1 MPKVTDYFNKPLNL
15 LPNYFKKIGLGFIL
29 ASVVFVVSVKI
40 SGIHPTAEKKEMM
53 KTIFWDI
60 LIIGM
65 LFIAFSKEKDED
77 ELNMLIR
84 MKALASAFFYIV
96 ILKIVND
103 IFNLID
109 HEPFNNFDS
118 YFFQMMM
125 WYFFIYYSS
134 KLFLK
139 REK

>member
-1 MPKVTDYFNKPLNL
+1 
-15 LPNYFKKIGLGFIL
+15 
-29 ASVVFVVSVKI
+29 
-40 SGIHPTAEKKEMM
+40 M

-65 LFIAFSKEKDED
+65 LFIALSKEKDED

-103 IFNLID
+103 VFNLLG
-109 HEPFNNFDS
+109 HEAFNNFDS

-125 WYFFIYYSS
+125 WYFFVYYSA